1 MLTERKIN
9 MLNTVDKRIADLTKR
24 LAGDKLDVV
33 LIQAEEY
40 LLLGKKKE
48 RALADALEK
57 FKLV

>member
-1 MLTERKIN
+1 